1 MTLTPDPYQTAVLKA
16 ANHRRRDVLNLFF
29 DNFDANKRTVILLPG
44 GAGSALYRADQ
55 KFDEADPTEYTYKQV
70 WLTPGIL
77 PRAIG
82 DGKNLPISK
91 NGRDLSDYVIVT
103 DGDVEWFVL
112 PYLKAMRVFRANCN
126 AVLLGWDWR
135 RDTSGTGEH
144 MTLMA
149 QDYVLRCILEIV
161 SGSTLTED
169 QFIAE
174 HGQNPQM
181 ATPEELKE
189 FMNSAFPKIRSRNL
203 KSLSSRNLEREIAT
217 LIPDKYLWRILQET
231 FA

>member
-91 NGRDLSDYVIVT
+91 NGRDLSDYVIVA

-112 PYLKAMRVFRANCN
+112 PYLKAMRVFRANRHREDSPRGVMSQRFKDPGC
-126 AVLLGWDWR
+126 AQFKWMPVVLTKRNGV
-135 RDTSGTGEH
+135 T
-144 MTLMA
+144 
-149 QDYVLRCILEIV
+149 DYCGLVN
-161 SGSTLTED
+161 S
-169 QFIAE
+169 
-174 HGQNPQM
+174 QNPTANM
-181 ATPEELKE
+181 AASLASMRSSQRTPTG
-189 FMNSAFPKIRSRNL
+189 
-203 KSLSSRNLEREIAT
+203 SSRRAS
-217 LIPDKYLWRILQET
+217 
-231 FA
+231 